1 MRKFPVLFVLI
12 FVSLLIHQCQKQ
24 KEQPVVRLR
33 GLTDTVG
40 YAHTAEQMDS
50 LIARID
56 RLYGKDRKAVFDFLE
71 ITPDFTWQAVI
82 CPHDDYSYAGDLYP
96 YVMENL
102 SASTVIL
109 FGVAHRARKFG
120 VADQIVFDSFTHWRG
135 PYGDIPV
142 SPIREELMR
151 QLPGDMYQVNDSL
164 QQVEH
169 SVEGLLPFLQYYHRK
184 IEIVSILVPYMNYQT
199 MQRISRELAVAIH
212 RIMRERNWNWG
223 KDIALAISNDC
234 VHYGDRD
241 WGGKNYAPFGADS
254 AGYRAAANRD
264 LDIIRECLIDHLH
277 PQRIQRFVDYTVKK
291 ENYREYAWTW
301 CGRYSVPFGLLTAY
315 HLQNVMQS
323 KRHLIGRMLR
333 YSTSL
338 MHPPIPV
345 KDLGMGVT
353 APANIHHWVGYVAI
367 GYSFE

>member
-1 MRKFPVLFVLI
+1 MRKFLTLFVLVL
-12 FVSLLIHQCQKQ
+12 VSLLIWQCHRQKD
-24 KEQPVVRLR
+24 QPMVHLR

-40 YAHTAEQMDS
+40 YAHTARQMDS
-50 LIARID
+50 LIGRID
-56 RLYGKDRKAVFDFLE
+56 RLYGKERKDILKFLG
-71 ITPDFTWQAVI
+71 ITPEFSWQVVI

-109 FGVAHRARKFG
+109 FGVAHGVRKFG
-120 VADQIVFDSFTHWRG
+120 VEDQIVFDSFTHWRG
-135 PYGDIPV
+135 PYGKIPV
-142 SPIREELMR
+142 SSVREELM
-151 QLPGDMYQVNDSL
+151 QLLPEDYYQVNDSL

-169 SVEGLLPFLQYYHRK
+169 SVEGLLPFLQYYHRQ
-184 IEIVSILVPYMNYQT
+184 IEIVPILVPYMNYQR
-199 MQRISRELAVAIH
+199 MEQISRELARAIH
-212 RIMRERNWNWG
+212 QIMTNRNWNWG
-223 KDIALAISNDC
+223 NDIALAISNDC
-234 VHYGDRD
+234 VHYGDQN

-254 AGYRAAANRD
+254 AGFRAAANHD
-264 LDIIRECLIDHLH
+264 LDIISECLIDHLH
-277 PQRIQRFVDYTVKK
+277 PQGLQRFVDYTVKK
-291 ENYREYAWTW
+291 ENYKEYAWTW

-315 HLQNVMQS
+315 HLQKVMQS

-353 APANIHHWVGYVAI
+353 APANIHHWVGYVTI
-367 GYSFE
+367 GYNFE